1 MNANY
6 TTAADVFVDWR
17 DTLFNGERPVLY
29 PVGLGA
35 FDRVEI
41 GPGRVV
47 LIGGLPGGGKTALT
61 MQFVVEAL
69 RLSKD
74 LKAVVVNVEMTPA
87 VLLDRQLARLSG
99 VPLDVIAKRKLD
111 ECHAD
116 NIDQALATLESIADR
131 LAFVRPPYDL
141 ANTAE
146 TADDFEGELL
156 VLDYLQRIKPPG
168 EHADRRGSVDS
179 VMGYLRG
186 FVDVGCAV
194 LCVSAMART
203 KDRRG
208 RSSYDGDS
216 LSLASF
222 RESSEL
228 EYGADTAY
236 ALTPNPRDPESVTLR
251 CLKHRHGEPVD
262 TALCFDRRLQRFTPE
277 GPAPTRTKA
286 EPGKMAA
293 ALGEL
298 WRRTPAAN
306 DDDGASLEL
315 GFAHHSTRADP
326 SGDGLAR
333 TFNRPNQAGGW
344 QHPSAAGE
352 VDRALADPE
361 LLL

>member
-1 MNANY
+1 MPN
-6 TTAADVFVDWR
+6 
-17 DTLFNGERPVLY
+17 
-29 PVGLGA
+29 
-35 FDRVEI
+35 
-41 GPGRVV
+41 
-47 LIGGLPGGGKTALT
+47 
-61 MQFVVEAL
+61 
-69 RLSKD
+69 
-74 LKAVVVNVEMTPA
+74 
-87 VLLDRQLARLSG
+87 
-99 VPLDVIAKRKLD
+99 
-111 ECHAD
+111 
-116 NIDQALATLESIADR
+116 NIDQALATLESIAER

-236 ALTPNPRDPESVTLR
+236 ALTPDPRDPESVTLR

-277 GPAPTRTKA
+277 GPAPTPTKA
-286 EPGKMAA
+286 EPGKMSA
-293 ALGEL
+293 ALSEL

-306 DDDGASLEL
+306 DDDWRRVLNSDSPIIPPGQTLPAMDSPEP
-315 GFAHHSTRADP
+315 STGRTKRAGGNTRPRPGRSTGRWQTLNYFCDVTMRTLSP
-326 SGDGLAR
+326 LAAALWFQLFRNTKPDGVAQVSQVELAR
-333 TFNRPNQAGGW
+333 RIGR
-344 QHPSAAGE
+344 S
-352 VDRALADPE
+352 VRALRAALRQLQSAGLVTVIHRGSMNAGSSIYRVRARRKDDR
-361 LLL
+361 